1 MEKKKVYI
9 DLGHFGEDK
18 GILGYN
24 FIKES
29 DIISEIGNILKE
41 LLSENYTTRF
51 SNEIGETASLSQRS
65 LDANTWGADII
76 ISLHC
81 NALDCNFKGFE
92 TYVYDGED
100 RKLANIIHGSIVREK
115 LYNKNN
121 GVKTKNFHIVRVTN
135 MPSCI
140 VSLGYIDNIE
150 DYELIIGNY
159 SKIAEA
165 IYSGINEYFI
175 CK

>member
-1 MEKKKVYI
+1 MKKVYI

-24 FIKES
+24 YIRES
-29 DIISEIGNILKE
+29 DIILEIGNRLKD
-41 LLSENYTTRF
+41 LLSENYIVRF

-65 LDANTWGADII
+65 SDANTWGADIL

-81 NALDCNFKGFE
+81 NAFDCSFKGIE
-92 TYVYDGED
+92 SYVYCDDTD
-100 RKLANIIHGSIVREK
+100 RKLANIIHGSIIGEG

-121 GVKTKNFHIVRVTN
+121 GVKTKNFHIVRYTN